1 MLKGP
6 SIWHQAS
13 TFTEHRHWLSR
24 AFRSK
29 LFGCLSL
36 TSTFIKVS
44 VNDACQSPWTQL
56 ENAKLVSHEPT
67 SLTWTTFSIKPLIKS
82 IPKTTR
88 PSNWTGSLV
97 IANTLLP
104 HLKPHWGQSG
114 GLWVAQSLAIVG
126 SHSYTS
132 SELST
137 KHNSSQSKFLFKTQF
152 QHWSK
157 IVPRVFPYY

>member
-6 SIWHQAS
+6 SVWHQAS
-13 TFTEHRHWLSR
+13 SFTEHWHWLSR

-29 LFGCLSL
+29 LFGHLSL
-36 TSTFIKVS
+36 ISTFIKVS

-67 SLTWTTFSIKPLIKS
+67 SLTWTQF
-82 IPKTTR
+82 
-88 PSNWTGSLV
+88 PSSLWWNQFPRLQDHQTELGV
-97 IANTLLP
+97 WSSQTPCFPTSSPTEDN
-104 HLKPHWGQSG
+104 G

-126 SHSYTS
+126 SHSYMS
-132 SELST
+132 SELRT
-137 KHNSSQSKFLFKTQF
+137 EHNSSQSKFLFKTQV